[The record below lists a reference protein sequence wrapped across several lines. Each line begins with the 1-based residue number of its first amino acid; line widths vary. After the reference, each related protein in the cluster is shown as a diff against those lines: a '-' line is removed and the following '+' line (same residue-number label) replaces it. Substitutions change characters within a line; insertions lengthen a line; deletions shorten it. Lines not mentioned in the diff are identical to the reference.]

1 MEGEPVMGKVI
12 EMPLP
17 ARETSSPVCTARI
30 MPGMQ
35 LRSLDPREWDD
46 LAESEI
52 EENPFLARQF
62 VLAGLDALGDANGM
76 QVVELRT
83 GGVLTGLI
91 PFKPRAACGVL
102 PVRQGQIALNLYQVH
117 GAPLIRKE
125 GADETL
131 MAFLDCPGL
140 PLHWAF
146 PHVDFN
152 GPFASAVTRVAARRG
167 LRAVQTRRYM
177 RPVLTRMDEGLE
189 SFMRNVVGPKRGKDI
204 ARRLRRLREIGDVR
218 FERATA
224 PEHVA
229 RRVEDFL
236 HMENAGWK
244 GERRTSLLARED
256 DARFARLAFT
266 GENGFTSVD
275 SLLLDGTPIAAVVNI
290 STGPSLFTAKCAFD
304 EKYRKFAP
312 GLILEY
318 LAIEHFYAG
327 ETYEEMDAA
336 TSVDGHMLLGFWN
349 SAKPMG
355 TLILGP
361 HGPETTLIARL
372 EDVKYTGWNT
382 LKRILRRS

>member
-1 MEGEPVMGKVI
+1 MEGQPVMGQVV
-12 EMPLP
+12 ELPRP
-17 ARETSSPVCTARI
+17 ARETPAPVCTARI
-30 MPGMQ
+30 VPGVQ

-46 LAESEI
+46 LAANEI
-52 EENPFLARQF
+52 EENPFLARPF

-83 GGVLTGLI
+83 GGVLTGLV
-91 PFKPRAACGVL
+91 PFKLRAACGVL
-102 PVRQGQIALNLYQVH
+102 PVRQGQDALNLYQVH
-117 GAPLIRKE
+117 GVPLIRDD

-140 PLHWAF
+140 PSHWAF

-152 GPFASAVTRVAARRG
+152 GSFANAITRVAARRG

-189 SFMRNVVGPKRGKDI
+189 SFMRNVVGPGRGKDI
-204 ARRLRRLREIGDVR
+204 GRRQRRLRETGDVR
-218 FERATA
+218 FERATE
-224 PEHVA
+224 PKLVA

-236 HMENAGWK
+236 RMENAGWK
-244 GERRTSLLARED
+244 GKRRTSLLARED

-275 SLLLDGTPIAAVVNI
+275 SLLLDGEPIAMVVNI
-290 STGPSLFTAKCAFD
+290 STGPSLFTAKCAFN

-327 ETYEEMDAA
+327 APYEEVDAA

-361 HGPETTLIARL
+361 HGPETTLVARL
-372 EDVKYTGWNT
+372 EEAKYTGWNT
-382 LKRILRRS
+382 LKRLLRRG